1 MSDTPLA
8 DAPLMGRRLLVVD
21 DEPALLHFTRRQL
34 ESRGFTVSTAASG
47 AEALQ
52 QLSLDRFDGVVLDHQ
67 LGDSDSLTV
76 LEALGAR
83 DRGITVVILS
93 GTIDV
98 LDTVR
103 AIRAGAEDVQIKPAN
118 LDHLVAAL
126 ERGLA
131 RTALARSRAVLATQ
145 VLDPYGV
152 LDESPAMHRVRQ
164 LVQASAGNDLPL
176 LFRGEPGTGK
186 RALAEMAHQLSPRAG
201 EPLVCVTI
209 PEGSETTQ
217 LRALQAALAHFPTT
231 GGRPQLRGTL
241 LLADL
246 PSIAPAVQ
254 SVLLG
259 LVDPR
264 VAEQQ
269 GRRPCDLR
277 VITTTSVTDI
287 HPFGTGAGSA
297 SLWQRLSTIPIAVPA
312 LAERGPQAIMALA
325 TRQVQRLRL
334 EAGDGP
340 SRFAAPAAE
349 WIGTLPWPGNVP
361 QLRHVVDDAFLR
373 GWSSPQIDVSHL
385 EPVLLAAGLHANSE
399 RQDADWSLRTL
410 ERRHIRTVLAMTG
423 DNRTRA
429 AKLLGITRATLYN
442 KLAEED

>member
-1 MSDTPLA
+1 MMDTLPV
-8 DAPLMGRRLLVVD
+8 GRRLLVVD
-21 DEPALLHFTRRQL
+21 DEPALLRYTRLQL

-47 AEALQ
+47 TEAIRLAT
-52 QLSLDRFDGVVLDHQ
+52 SEVFDGIVLDHQ
-67 LGDSDSLTV
+67 LGDTDSLAV
-76 LEALGAR
+76 LDALQAR

-98 LDTVR
+98 LETVR

-131 RTALARSRAVLATQ
+131 RTALARSRALMATQ

-152 LDESPAMHRVRQ
+152 LDDSPAMQRVRQ
-164 LVQASAGNDLPL
+164 LVQASATNDLPL

-201 EPLVCVTI
+201 DPLVCVTI
-209 PEGSETTQ
+209 PDGPEAAQ
-217 LRALQAALAHFPTT
+217 LRALQSALAHFPVHN
-231 GGRPQLRGTL
+231 GRPQLRGTL
-241 LLADL
+241 LLADVATL
-246 PSIAPAVQ
+246 APAVQ
-254 SVLLG
+254 SALLG
-259 LVDPR
+259 LVDAR
-264 VAEQQ
+264 QAERQ
-269 GRRPCDLR
+269 GQPPSDLR
-277 VITTTSVTDI
+277 VITTTSVTDL

-325 TRQVQRLRL
+325 TRHLQRLRL
-334 EAGDGP
+334 DGGDGP
-340 SRFAAPAAE
+340 SRFTAPAAE
-349 WIGTLPWPGNVP
+349 WLGSLPWPGNVP
-361 QLRHVVDDAFLR
+361 QLRHVVDEAFLR
-373 GWSSPQIDVSHL
+373 AWSDAQVDVPHL
-385 EPVLLAAGLHANSE
+385 EPVLLEAGLHANSD
-399 RQDADWSLRTL
+399 RQEADWSLRTL

-442 KLAEED
+442 KLAEDE

>member
-1 MSDTPLA
+1 MTETPSI
-8 DAPLMGRRLLVVD
+8 GRRLLVVD
-21 DEPALLHFTRRQL
+21 DEPALLRYTRLQL

-47 AEALQ
+47 ADAIRLAAG
-52 QLSLDRFDGVVLDHQ
+52 DAFDGIVLDHQ
-67 LGDSDSLTV
+67 LGDTDSLAV
-76 LEALGAR
+76 LEALNAR

-98 LDTVR
+98 LETVR

-131 RTALARSRAVLATQ
+131 RTALARSRALLATQ

-152 LDESPAMHRVRQ
+152 LDESPAMQRVRQ

-176 LFRGEPGTGK
+176 LLRGEPGTGK

-209 PEGSETTQ
+209 PDGPDATQ
-217 LRALQAALAHFPTT
+217 LRALQSALAHFPTVN
-231 GGRPQLRGTL
+231 GRTQLRGTL
-241 LLADL
+241 LLADVASL
-246 PSIAPAVQ
+246 APAVQ
-254 SVLLG
+254 AALLG

-264 VAEQQ
+264 QAERQ
-269 GRRPCDLR
+269 GQPPSDLR
-277 VITTTSVTDI
+277 VITTTSVTEL

-325 TRQVQRLRL
+325 TRHLQRLRL
-334 EAGDGP
+334 DGGDGP
-340 SRFAAPAAE
+340 SRFTTPAAE
-349 WIGTLPWPGNVP
+349 WLGSLPWPGNVP
-361 QLRHVVDDAFLR
+361 QLRHVVDEAFLR
-373 GWSSPQIDVSHL
+373 AWSDAQVDVSHL
-385 EPVLLAAGLHANSE
+385 EPVLLEAGLHAGSE
-399 RQDADWSLRTL
+399 RQEADWSLRTL

-442 KLAEED
+442 KLAEDA